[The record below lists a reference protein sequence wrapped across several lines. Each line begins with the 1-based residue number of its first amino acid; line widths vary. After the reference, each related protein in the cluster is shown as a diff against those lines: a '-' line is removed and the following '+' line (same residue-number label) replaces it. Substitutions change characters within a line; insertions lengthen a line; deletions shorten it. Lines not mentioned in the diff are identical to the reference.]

1 MDIFFTDPTDI
12 PLPPA
17 EVRIRHLRAEPWPDK
32 RRVRVYLEV
41 TPFQK
46 GPNSEIEI
54 RDADG
59 NEVASLTIIET
70 INPKMEMTIHLRGD
84 APAGIY
90 TASATVYYYEA
101 EELTASTEDGGG
113 DAPLPPLPSKI
124 KLVDQSETTF
134 QI

>member
-12 PLPPA
+12 PLPPE
-17 EVRIRHLRAEPWPDK
+17 EVRIRHFRAEPWPDK
-32 RRVRVYLEV
+32 RRVQVYLEI

-54 RDADG
+54 RNADG
-59 NEVASLTIIET
+59 DEVASLTIIES
-70 INPKMEMTIHLRGD
+70 INPKIDVTIHLRGGE
-84 APAGIY
+84 PAGVY
-90 TASATVYYYEA
+90 TASAMVYYYEA
-101 EELTASTEDGGG
+101 EELTSSAKGSAE

-124 KLVDQSETTF
+124 KRVDQAETTF